1 MCTLKINKHKW
12 DRNDKTKVS
21 WWIWEEPLVL
31 SLLYMHML
39 NAFTCWNNRQREA
52 AHFKVSYNNTVNHLK
67 AKLHIS
73 TTSTLFKILQIFHF
87 QGLCRYESINNL
99 DTKIWSF
106 RLKRQIALCLPGLKQ
121 WILMHLV
128 GERDKSVLLILCH
141 IYQLIT
147 YLLFQFFPSLQPS
160 CLRTL
165 HLWQGDKKVSIQGW

>member
-1 MCTLKINKHKW
+1 MRRAVNTTERNKLNISRCPVTLHYI
-12 DRNDKTKVS
+12 S
-21 WWIWEEPLVL
+21 WKRSKKKKKNLPT
-31 SLLYMHML
+31 
-39 NAFTCWNNRQREA
+39 ATTC
-52 AHFKVSYNNTVNHLK
+52 
-67 AKLHIS
+67 I
-73 TTSTLFKILQIFHF
+73 LFKILQIFHF
-87 QGLCRYESINNL
+87 QGLSRNESINNL

-106 RLKRQIALCLPGLKQ
+106 KLKRQIALCLPGLKQ

-128 GERDKSVLLILCH
+128 GERDKSVVLILCH